1 MYRINDPMC
10 NMYFHVQS
18 SGVHMYATYTTL
30 INTIG
35 ILIISLEDM
44 IQALKTNLHKKI
56 DKRDRKEPS
65 AAWISCSNLDSHK
78 FI

>member
-56 DKRDRKEPS
+56 DKVIGRNHQPLGL
-65 AAWISCSNLDSHK
+65 AVTT
-78 FI
+78 